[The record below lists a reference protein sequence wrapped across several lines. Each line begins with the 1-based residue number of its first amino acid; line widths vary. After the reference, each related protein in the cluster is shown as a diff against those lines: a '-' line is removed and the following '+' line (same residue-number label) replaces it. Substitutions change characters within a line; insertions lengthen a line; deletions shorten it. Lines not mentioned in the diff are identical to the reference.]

1 MVEGKT
7 PMTYPAID
15 NLPPVHPGEMLRDE
29 LEALHLSARKFAA
42 HIDVPPNAITEIM
55 NGDRGISAEM
65 ALRLARAFGTSEH
78 YWMNLQ
84 SIYEAKKARAT
95 INLDAIAPLVV
106 EAAD

>member
-1 MVEGKT
+1 
-7 PMTYPAID
+7 
-15 NLPPVHPGEMLRDE
+15 
-29 LEALHLSARKFAA
+29 
-42 HIDVPPNAITEIM
+42 M

-65 ALRLARAFGTSEH
+65 ALRLARAFGTSEY

>member
-1 MVEGKT
+1 MA
-7 PMTYPAID
+7 YPATD

-29 LEALHLSARKFAA
+29 LETIGYSARKFAA
-42 HIDVPPNAITEIM
+42 HIKVAPNAITEIM

-65 ALRLARAFGTSEH
+65 ALRLARAFRTSTQ

-84 SIYEAKKARAT
+84 SLYETKKARAT
-95 INLDAIAPLVV
+95 INVEQISPLAV